1 MKGKTALLSRISH
14 FGQWL
19 RDDTTAGFAR
29 VFPWRTAIAF
39 SMLLFIFR
47 LSLFLLASHSPLW
60 EVCRYDK
67 GQYYRSDELPYFAIA
82 QTLSESNFTSFQV
95 SHYDQSRP
103 PVVPILAAILLKAS
117 GMTVVFSASWAVLQ
131 LFTASAAFCLA
142 LWTAWR
148 IGLRPILWLAAMMCC
163 FDLVSFSNCAR
174 LLSDATYVGIF
185 TLAFALLPLGLTE
198 RTRLW
203 RAMVTGMAFGL
214 ATLTRPIG
222 LLFAIPMF
230 LILWWKSD
238 GKAMRRLLPAIAAL
252 LAFAV
257 VTGVWVMRNA
267 VVHGRPF
274 ISEIVKVNLYRC
286 WAAQAEANRDSRTF
300 AEVQQEYDLKML
312 HSLGDSYHEARA
324 RQDYVL
330 SNALPLLLEHPTVY
344 LRCAPAAAYS
354 IFLPGATYSLSQ
366 LFGMERLKFA
376 DYLRAGRPLW
386 FVLLLVA
393 EKISLLLV
401 YLFCGTVIIKALCR
415 RKWLLPAFLI
425 LIPVLYHLGLS
436 LMPTVTSRFR
446 IPMMLWLIVLA
457 ASLPKLFY
465 ADSE

>member
-1 MKGKTALLSRISH
+1 MLSRIIH
-14 FGQWL
+14 FGRWL
-19 RDDTTAGFAR
+19 RDDTTAGCAR

-39 SMLLFIFR
+39 SVLLFVFR
-47 LSLFLLASHSPLW
+47 LLLFLSASHGPLR

-67 GQYYRSDELPYFAIA
+67 GQYYRSDELAYFAIA
-82 QTLSESNFTSFQV
+82 QTLAESNFTGFQV
-95 SHYDQSRP
+95 SHHDQDRP
-103 PVVPILAAILLKAS
+103 PVVPILAAILLKAA
-117 GMTVVFSASWAVLQ
+117 GMTVAFSASWAVLQ
-131 LFTASAAFCLA
+131 LFMTSVAFCLA

-148 IGLRPILWLAAMMCC
+148 IGLRPILWLAAVLGF
-163 FDLVSFSNCAR
+163 FDLVSFCNCAR

-185 TLAFALLPLGLTE
+185 TLAFALLPLGPRE
-198 RTRLW
+198 RSRSDKAVVSGL
-203 RAMVTGMAFGL
+203 AFGL

-222 LLFAIPMF
+222 LLFAMPMF

-257 VTGVWVMRNA
+257 VTGAWVMRNA

-286 WAAQAEANRDSRTF
+286 WAAQAEANRDGRTF

-312 HSLGDSYHEARA
+312 HCLGDSYYEARA

-330 SNALPLLLEHPTVY
+330 SNALPLLLEHPTVFI
-344 LRCAPAAAYS
+344 RCAPAAAYS

-376 DYLRAGRPLW
+376 GYLRAGRPLW
-386 FVLLLVA
+386 FVLLIVA
-393 EKISLLLV
+393 EKIALLLV
-401 YLFCGTVIIKALCR
+401 YLLCGAIIIKTLCR
-415 RKWLLPAFLI
+415 RKWLLPVFLI

-436 LMPTVTSRFR
+436 FMPTVTSRFR
-446 IPMMLWLIVLA
+446 IPMIPWLIVLA

-465 ADSE
+465 TDSE